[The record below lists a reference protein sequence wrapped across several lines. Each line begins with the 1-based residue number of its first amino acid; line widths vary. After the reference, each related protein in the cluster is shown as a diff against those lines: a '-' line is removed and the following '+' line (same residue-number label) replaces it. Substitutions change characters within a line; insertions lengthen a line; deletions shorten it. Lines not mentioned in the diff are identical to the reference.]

1 MSEIVLEARHLKKVY
16 NANSLNAFEALH
28 DINIQVEKGEFIGVM
43 GPSGSGKSTFIN
55 NISTIDTPTEGK
67 VFINGKNVLSMSAN
81 DIGHFRYENL
91 GFIFQDFNLLDTHT
105 IYENIALPLSLAGV
119 DSAEIETRVKE
130 MAEKMDMQDHLYKLP
145 SECSGGQRQRT
156 AIARA
161 LINNPSIIIAD
172 EPTGNLDSQNSEELR
187 QRLFAAEHLLG
198 KPMTPSEVQKILYFH
213 DTLAMS
219 PDLIEFLVEY
229 CVSKNH
235 KSLRY
240 MEKVALSWNEAGI
253 TTVAMAREQSSAFKS
268 EYFSVLRFLGITGR
282 SPVKDET
289 AYIDRWLDQYGF
301 DLELIR
307 EACSRTILK
316 TGQPSFQYTDRILTD
331 WHAQNVHTLGDIQNA
346 DETFR
351 STKKETA
358 PPKKQPS
365 ASSRNRFNNFHQR
378 QYDFQEYE
386 KRLLSGQTVQGENGD
401 T

>member
-1 MSEIVLEARHLKKVY
+1 MIKIAKQLEEQATLLSNTFIDDYMPQANGEFVKIYIFLLRALSGVQSGISMEELADRLQCTEKDILRALRYWQKEGLVTITMGPGKVLESITLLELPKK
-16 NANSLNAFEALH
+16 AS
-28 DINIQVEKGEFIGVM
+28 VM
-43 GPSGSGKSTFIN
+43 PEEEPEMTGPRSAPVPGKKSGAASSG
-55 NISTIDTPTEGK
+55 
-67 VFINGKNVLSMSAN
+67 AA
-81 DIGHFRYENL
+81 
-91 GFIFQDFNLLDTHT
+91 GFSSPD
-105 IYENIALPLSLAGV
+105 A
-119 DSAEIETRVKE
+119 VKD
-130 MAEKMDMQDHLYKLP
+130 A
-145 SECSGGQRQRT
+145 
-156 AIARA
+156 
-161 LINNPSIIIAD
+161 
-172 EPTGNLDSQNSEELR
+172 QNSEELR
-187 QRLFAAEHLLG
+187 QLLFAAEHLLG

-365 ASSRNRFNNFHQR
+365 TPSRNRFNNFHQR